1 MHKKIIRT
9 AILTFAMAVFAQVSF
24 SQTADELQKVKLADE
39 LVEITFRAFPMG
51 TFQDTIEKM
60 KTESLSGFKSEISAT
75 LNAKVDESADLSA
88 AKKTEIKSKV
98 PNLVDKM
105 AVRVEVL
112 VMQGLDMEQWIKETL
127 AENYVKDLTLAEM
140 EKINA
145 FFKSSSG
152 AVFFELVREEAS
164 AEFEKRPSKSS
175 SMLKE
180 KDALEIHKFMQTPSG
195 TKFMAVFTKNADTF
209 LNEKINMWGEGMIKK
224 LEQDIESGE
233 LNKLLVDFITE
244 NLGRD

>member
-1 MHKKIIRT
+1 MHKNIVRT
-9 AILTFAMAVFAQVSF
+9 VILTFALAIFAQTSF
-24 SQTADELQKVKLADE
+24 SQTANEAQKIRLADE

-60 KTESLSGFKSEISAT
+60 KMESLGGFKSEISAT
-75 LNAKVDESADLSA
+75 LNSKIDESADLSA
-88 AKKTEIKSKV
+88 AKKAEIKAKV

-112 VMQGLDMEQWIKETL
+112 VTQGLDMEQWIKETL
-127 AENYVKDLTLAEM
+127 AENYVKDLTLAEI

-152 AVFFELVREEAS
+152 KMFFELVKEEAS

-175 SMLKE
+175 AMLKE
-180 KDALEIHKFMQTPSG
+180 KDAVEIYKFMKTPSG
-195 TKFMAVFTKNADTF
+195 EKFMAVFTKDSDNF
-209 LNEKINMWGEGMIKK
+209 LNKKINAWGEDMLKN
-224 LEQDIESGE
+224 LEQDIENGE
-233 LNKLLVDFITE
+233 LNKLLVDFIAE
-244 NLGRD
+244 NLVVN